1 MKIGVEL
8 EFFICHK
15 SDETFYMP
23 DIISRYLKYN
33 SGFISMQKD
42 SNGICIKAKNELGV
56 TISFEFTYSII
67 EFSIDPQYDILSLHS
82 IINTA
87 IYDFSLFI
95 DHYELMLISHGIAP
109 FNIQIIILHILQSL
123 NILNMYEILKNG
135 HFVKQD
141 IAYKSL
147 MKRHIKKHTSY
158 LQPIFEAISNAL
170 EATSGSKDTITI
182 RLKFSKMLMKDI
194 LEFNSIE
201 ISDTGIGFNEE
212 NLKRLRSI
220 YDESK
225 SFNNLGTGRI
235 QYLHFFDKT
244 DIYSTYQ
251 ENGVLKK
258 RRIVLSANFWDK
270 ENAVIWEGDP
280 IVTSDEQTGTNIS
293 FYFPLYEED
302 KIRYTELS
310 TSELYDK
317 IFLRYLSRFC
327 LNKKNLQKIKIQ
339 RYINDIHDEV
349 NDKEI
354 TGDKIPSSDYE
365 DSFTLKYQSYDKD
378 KKTFVD
384 HKRTETFN
392 IRSYLLDPKIQKK
405 NDVKL
410 TSKNETVDICGMDFS
425 FMDNSSKIDKRYM
438 LCLISSDFI
447 TNQDSDLRGKLRIL
461 SKNEFLKKN
470 DIFEMEKEHIFI
482 DNIQNEVVNKIVAKY
497 PQIKKVKEDLDK
509 NINELI
515 ELFAL
520 DRSIVEKIGYT
531 LGEDTATFLRRYKDY
546 NAELSSKK
554 EAKIKSVIDSLKH
567 LNPSDGNFREHFKT
581 KVNEVSKLI
590 PQKNRADIVNYI
602 SARKSAISIL
612 NFILKKQ
619 MEIQNLQVVGKRK
632 NNERLIHDLLFK
644 QHTDNTLDSNL
655 WILNEDFIHYKGISE
670 CELRNAKIN
679 GELFLREDLT
689 EEEVN
694 KLKAYNR
701 DQLGKRTD
709 VLLFPEEHKCII
721 VELKSTDAD
730 VGKYLNQVI
739 DYAGL
744 IRQYAKDKFEI
755 TNFYAYLIGES
766 FDFDAIINANPNFI
780 EPPYSDYVYIPDQKI
795 NGGKKREKGTMY
807 FEVLK
812 YSTLLQKAALRN
824 SVFFNKLF

>member
-1 MKIGVEL
+1 
-8 EFFICHK
+8 
-15 SDETFYMP
+15 
-23 DIISRYLKYN
+23 
-33 SGFISMQKD
+33 
-42 SNGICIKAKNELGV
+42 
-56 TISFEFTYSII
+56 
-67 EFSIDPQYDILSLHS
+67 
-82 IINTA
+82 
-87 IYDFSLFI
+87 
-95 DHYELMLISHGIAP
+95 
-109 FNIQIIILHILQSL
+109 
-123 NILNMYEILKNG
+123 MYEILKNG

-612 NFILKKQ
+612 NFILK
-619 MEIQNLQVVGKRK
+619 
-632 NNERLIHDLLFK
+632 
-644 QHTDNTLDSNL
+644 TLVS
-655 WILNEDFIHYKGISE
+655 H
-670 CELRNAKIN
+670 
-679 GELFLREDLT
+679 
-689 EEEVN
+689 
-694 KLKAYNR
+694 
-701 DQLGKRTD
+701 
-709 VLLFPEEHKCII
+709 
-721 VELKSTDAD
+721 
-730 VGKYLNQVI
+730 
-739 DYAGL
+739 
-744 IRQYAKDKFEI
+744 
-755 TNFYAYLIGES
+755 
-766 FDFDAIINANPNFI
+766 
-780 EPPYSDYVYIPDQKI
+780 
-795 NGGKKREKGTMY
+795 
-807 FEVLK
+807 
-812 YSTLLQKAALRN
+812 
-824 SVFFNKLF
+824 

>member
-1 MKIGVEL
+1 
-8 EFFICHK
+8 
-15 SDETFYMP
+15 
-23 DIISRYLKYN
+23 
-33 SGFISMQKD
+33 
-42 SNGICIKAKNELGV
+42 
-56 TISFEFTYSII
+56 
-67 EFSIDPQYDILSLHS
+67 
-82 IINTA
+82 
-87 IYDFSLFI
+87 
-95 DHYELMLISHGIAP
+95 
-109 FNIQIIILHILQSL
+109 
-123 NILNMYEILKNG
+123 MYEILKNG

-590 PQKNRADIVNYI
+590 PHKNRADIVNYI